1 MDNIVLPPH
10 DPKNLQKG
18 TIISKQWRIKRKI
31 GEGGFGAV
39 YKVVNVET
47 ETSAALKIETHNKRE
62 VLKLEAKVKR
72 LFGRTCSVSAQV
84 RIGINTLYAI
94 KQLHDSGFVHRD
106 LKPANM
112 AVGPVGTPEFRFI
125 HIFDFGLARQ
135 YVVTSDSG
143 PPKLRKPR
151 PRAHF
156 RGTLRYCSIN
166 CHERGEQGRDDDLWC
181 LLYLLVELRGA
192 LPWTKSSFS
201 DPYDWELKASIPTES
216 A

>member
-1 MDNIVLPPH
+1 MDSIVLVPH

-47 ETSAALKIETHNKRE
+47 ETSAALKIETHNKRQ
-62 VLKLEAKVKR
+62 VLKLEAK
-72 LFGRTCSVSAQV
+72 
-84 RIGINTLYAI
+84 
-94 KQLHDSGFVHRD
+94 SGFVHRD

-151 PRAHF
+151 PRVHF

-166 CHERGEQGRDDDLWC
+166 CHERAEQGRDDDLWC

-192 LPWTKSSFS
+192 LPWTKSSTLNYYLRPDYS
-201 DPYDWELKASIPTES
+201 LLHNLLMKVMDAGDYK
-216 A
+216 